1 MRTDGL
7 SWKTNVLASTCALRD
22 EPGKTL
28 FCTYAC
34 SLSMVALHTQ
44 SHIIHTG

>member
-7 SWKTNVLASTCALRD
+7 SWKTNVLASTRALRD

-34 SLSMVALHTQ
+34 SLSMVAHTI
-44 SHIIHTG
+44 SYHAHRMK